1 MKTMKAISARAF
13 LLLMFLM
20 LASLG
25 MGNAA
30 PRDEAVR
37 DFHPAE
43 ILAKAHEFDVGQIKV
58 EGKITKKGGK
68 FYFSGL
74 RILCKH
80 NAEFSKWLVKNY
92 NLTSSNFPPCLERL
106 FPGINNSDM
115 VVSFIKTRKC
125 GTLEIFLMDDKK
137 EGSCII
143 SFNQFADETV
153 KGAVAVH

>member
-1 MKTMKAISARAF
+1 MKTMKAMSARAF
-13 LLLMFLM
+13 LLLILFM
-20 LASLG
+20 LVSLG
-25 MGNAA
+25 VGNAA

-58 EGKITKKGGK
+58 EGKITKRGGK
-68 FYFSGL
+68 FYFPGL

-92 NLTSSNFPPCLERL
+92 NLTSTKLGPCFERL
-106 FPGINNSDM
+106 FPGINNSDFYDSM
-115 VVSFIKTRKC
+115 INTRKC

-143 SFNQFADETV
+143 SFNQFAVQTV
-153 KGAVAVH
+153 KGPVAVN